1 MKDIKSIFSH
11 YTGNNLNKKYSI
23 TISILSQKLTLY
35 NKFEVDSEYTIS
47 SSKFGEGSKAGSY
60 KTPLGAHYIKE
71 YIGAGHDSLTIFQ
84 NRVPTKHKAKIISE
98 KKTSKED
105 IICSRILWL
114 SGLDEGQN
122 KGPDIDSLSR
132 YIYIH
137 GTNEEGLLGVKASH
151 GCIRMSNS
159 DIIDLCDKEISNAL
173 IYISN

>member
-1 MKDIKSIFSH
+1 MKDIESIFTH
-11 YTGNNLNKKYSI
+11 YAGNNLNKKYSI
-23 TISILSQKLTLY
+23 AVSILSQKLTLY
-35 NKFEVDSEYTIS
+35 NKFKVDSVYTIS
-47 SSKFGEGSKAGSY
+47 SSKFGEGSKEGSY
-60 KTPLGAHYIKE
+60 RTPLGAHYIKE
-71 YIGAGHDSLTIFQ
+71 YIGAGCDSLTIFE
-84 NRVPTKHKAKIISE
+84 NRVPTEHKTKIISV

-114 SGLDEGQN
+114 SGLEEGRN
-122 KGPDIDSLSR
+122 KGPSVDSLSR

-173 IYISN
+173 IYISK

>member
-1 MKDIKSIFSH
+1 MERAQKQEVIK
-11 YTGNNLNKKYSI
+11 L
-23 TISILSQKLTLY
+23 
-35 NKFEVDSEYTIS
+35 
-47 SSKFGEGSKAGSY
+47 
-60 KTPLGAHYIKE
+60 PLGAHYIKE

-122 KGPDIDSLSR
+122 KGPNIDSLSR

-159 DIIDLCDKEISNAL
+159 DIIDLCSKEICNIFV
-173 IYISN
+173 IYF

>member
-11 YTGNNLNKKYSI
+11 YAGNNLNKKYSI
-23 TISILSQKLTLY
+23 AISISSQQLTLY
-35 NKFEVDSEYTIS
+35 NKFKVDSVYTIS
-47 SSKFGEGSKAGSY
+47 SSKFGEGAKAGSY

-71 YIGAGHDSLTIFQ
+71 YIGAGHDALTVFQ
-84 NRVPTKHKAKIISE
+84 NRGPTKHKTKIISE
-98 KKTSKED
+98 KKISKED

-114 SGLDEGQN
+114 SGLEEGRN
-122 KGPDIDSLSR
+122 KGPNIDSLSR

-137 GTNEEGLLGVKASH
+137 GTNEEGLLGIKASH

>member
-11 YTGNNLNKKYSI
+11 YAGNNLNKKYSI
-23 TISILSQKLTLY
+23 AISISLQKLTLY
-35 NKFEVDSEYTIS
+35 NKFKVDSVYTIS
-47 SSKFGEGSKAGSY
+47 SSKFGEGAKAGSY

-71 YIGAGHDSLTIFQ
+71 CIGAGYDSLTIFQ
-84 NRVPTKHKAKIISE
+84 NRVPTKNKAKIISE
-98 KKTSKED
+98 KKNSKED

-114 SGLDEGQN
+114 SGLEEGRN
-122 KGPDIDSLSR
+122 KGLNIDSLSR

-159 DIIDLCDKEISNAL
+159 DIIDLCNKEISNAL

>member
-1 MKDIKSIFSH
+1 MKDIESIFSH
-11 YTGNNLNKKYSI
+11 YAGNNLNKKYSI
-23 TISILSQKLTLY
+23 AVSIFSQKLILY
-35 NKFEVDSEYTIS
+35 NKFEIDSVYTIS

-71 YIGAGHDSLTIFQ
+71 YIGAGLDSLTIFQ
-84 NRVPTKHKAKIISE
+84 NRVPTKNKAKIISE
-98 KKTSKED
+98 KKTSEED

-114 SGLDEGQN
+114 SGLEDGQN
-122 KGPDIDSLSR
+122 KGSGIDSLSR